1 MKKILSIIIPT
12 YNMESLLT
20 QCLNSL
26 LVSKNLDMLENIKQ
40 LRDKARKD
48 KDTATVETLNF
59 LLGEIDRKVSGAKNI
74 ENLNTV
80 IINIIK
86 KLIESNLILLSV
98 KQDSNLVLQN
108 NLLLSFLPEL
118 YSEDKIKQ
126 IIFDFIQ
133 SNENVQL
140 KQIMVYLNSEH
151 SGKFDSKSVIPI
163 IKGLL
168 T

>member
-1 MKKILSIIIPT
+1 
-12 YNMESLLT
+12 
-20 QCLNSL
+20 
-26 LVSKNLDMLENIKQ
+26 MLENIKQ

-48 KDTATVETLNF
+48 KDTGTVETLNF

-98 KQDSNLVLQN
+98 KEDSNLVLQN

>member
-1 MKKILSIIIPT
+1 
-12 YNMESLLT
+12 
-20 QCLNSL
+20 
-26 LVSKNLDMLENIKQ
+26 MLENIKQ

-48 KDTATVETLNF
+48 KDTAIVETLNF

-98 KQDSNLVLQN
+98 KEDSNLVLQN

-168 T
+168 V

>member
-1 MKKILSIIIPT
+1 ML
-12 YNMESLLT
+12 
-20 QCLNSL
+20 
-26 LVSKNLDMLENIKQ
+26 KNLDMLENIKQ

-98 KQDSNLVLQN
+98 KEDSNLVLQN